1 VPATP
6 LGTLQPRSQVIDRAW
21 RALGP
26 GLEPLSGPG
35 GAPLTRAVKL
45 LVLPLV
51 LRPVLRPE
59 LAGDLLTDEAAD
71 LAAGLL
77 REDGPRLA
85 AAAGWFTL
93 LKRVR
98 RALRVVGGNPQDLY
112 FQRCYELAA
121 EHGTPRPPDA
131 DEVARQVVL
140 ELAARDGGRTVEAL
154 KAHLRD
160 PATERSVAE
169 ALSRAWGA
177 RPVPAAPGAVPEP
190 DALSLAD
197 TVLDG
202 CAPADRG
209 ASGKHGTE
217 RAPGGAVPAD
227 GPRHRAQEHATD
239 RRDPGGVGGGTAES
253 ALAALVGGGH
263 GTRLGAALWAA
274 GPASAWGPEGVP
286 PHLGLSAAP
295 LPPRP
300 GVGSTASTAA
310 LPAPLDRTLYE
321 RVFTVLRAPGHH
333 DLPPVPELVAAETA
347 RSCSPLGLSDESLR
361 VALLVGGRLA
371 AGLDPLGT
379 ASGPTRAHRAI
390 DRRWRR
396 ESSVARARRMTV
408 SPFDAPTARGT
419 GAGGPG
425 AGLPDVGR
433 PGAGA
438 PTAGLPDAEPPARPG
453 ADRAAAPAPDGGAP
467 GTGPAPTQPPASG
480 EDLLADLGRSLRTP
494 WIAYTRRLWARLHG
508 RDAHAAGIDGPAELW
523 SLLDGVSYSV
533 LMDHRARV
541 RAALRTLTDTTS
553 GSAA

>member
-1 VPATP
+1 MPATP

-77 REDGPRLA
+77 RGDGPRLA

-121 EHGTPRPPDA
+121 EHGAPRPPDA
-131 DEVARQVVL
+131 EEVARQVVL

-160 PATERSVAE
+160 PATERSVAQ

-177 RPVPAAPGAVPEP
+177 RPVPAAPGAVPEA

-209 ASGKHGTE
+209 ASGK
-217 RAPGGAVPAD
+217 RGGAFPAD
-227 GPRHRAQEHATD
+227 GDVPRYRAQELGTD
-239 RRDPGGVGGGTAES
+239 LRDPGDTAES

-263 GTRLGAALWAA
+263 GTRLGSALWAA

-286 PHLGLSAAP
+286 PHLGLSADP

-379 ASGPTRAHRAI
+379 APGPTRAHRAI

-408 SPFDAPTARGT
+408 SPFDAPSAHGT
-419 GAGGPG
+419 GGGAPG
-425 AGLPDVGR
+425 AGP
-433 PGAGA
+433 
-438 PTAGLPDAEPPARPG
+438 
-453 ADRAAAPAPDGGAP
+453 PDGGAP
-467 GTGPAPTQPPASG
+467 GTGPAPTQPPAPTGPPASG

>member
-1 VPATP
+1 MPATP

-77 REDGPRLA
+77 RGDGPRLA

-121 EHGTPRPPDA
+121 EHGAPRPPDA
-131 DEVARQVVL
+131 EEVARQVVL

-160 PATERSVAE
+160 PATERSVAQ

-177 RPVPAAPGAVPEP
+177 RPVPAAPGAVPEA

-209 ASGKHGTE
+209 ASGKRGTE
-217 RAPGGAVPAD
+217 RGGAVPAD
-227 GPRHRAQEHATD
+227 GDGPRYRAPERGTD
-239 RRDPGGVGGGTAES
+239 LRDPGDTAES

-286 PHLGLSAAP
+286 PHLGLSADPRRRAP
-295 LPPRP
+295 GWGARRPPRP
-300 GVGSTASTAA
+300 CRRPWTAPSTRGS
-310 LPAPLDRTLYE
+310 
-321 RVFTVLRAPGHH
+321 
-333 DLPPVPELVAAETA
+333 
-347 RSCSPLGLSDESLR
+347 SPS
-361 VALLVGGRLA
+361 
-371 AGLDPLGT
+371 
-379 ASGPTRAHRAI
+379 
-390 DRRWRR
+390 
-396 ESSVARARRMTV
+396 
-408 SPFDAPTARGT
+408 
-419 GAGGPG
+419 
-425 AGLPDVGR
+425 
-433 PGAGA
+433 
-438 PTAGLPDAEPPARPG
+438 
-453 ADRAAAPAPDGGAP
+453 
-467 GTGPAPTQPPASG
+467 
-480 EDLLADLGRSLRTP
+480 
-494 WIAYTRRLWARLHG
+494 
-508 RDAHAAGIDGPAELW
+508 
-523 SLLDGVSYSV
+523 
-533 LMDHRARV
+533 
-541 RAALRTLTDTTS
+541 
-553 GSAA
+553 